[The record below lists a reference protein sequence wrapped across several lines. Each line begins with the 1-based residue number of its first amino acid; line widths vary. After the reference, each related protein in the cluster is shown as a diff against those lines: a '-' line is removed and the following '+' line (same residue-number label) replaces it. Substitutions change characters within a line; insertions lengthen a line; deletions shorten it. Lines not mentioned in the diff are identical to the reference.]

1 MIPYDRRDWFHLLF
15 SARGNLTGGVLVRVL
30 TFGALGLAVWLIDR
44 LDNYSLQI
52 PTGFHEVAGV
62 VIGLILAFRTNTAY
76 ARFWE
81 GRTLWGGIVNASRN
95 LARVVETHA
104 ELSAAEAREFG
115 VWIAVFACSTR
126 SRLRGMP
133 NVPEAEGWL
142 SSEDYQQFAAAPHPA
157 LFASEKLS
165 AQMTNLAAQG
175 RLDPIM
181 AGVAEEQLVALINC
195 LGGCERIVRTPTPL
209 GYILLME
216 RGAFLYIGT
225 LPFALVGRLG
235 WLEPLVTVGV
245 AYLVLMIEALGN
257 ELDNPFGTDASD
269 IPLDQICS
277 NIAFD
282 LMGVGPKPKYG
293 PEKGIGPVLR

>member
-1 MIPYDRRDWFHLLF
+1 MIPYDRRAWFRLLF

-44 LDNYSLQI
+44 TDGISLQI

-95 LARVVETHA
+95 LARVVDTHA
-104 ELSAAEAREFG
+104 ALSDEESRAFN
-115 VWIAVFACSTR
+115 VWIAVFACATR

-133 NVPEAEGWL
+133 DVPEAAGWL
-142 SSEDYQQFAAAPHPA
+142 SVEDYQQFLAAPHPA
-157 LFASEKLS
+157 LFAAEKLS
-165 AQMTNLAAQG
+165 QQMTSLAAAG
-175 RLDPIM
+175 RLSPIIS
-181 AGVAEEQLVALINC
+181 GVAEEQLVTLINH

-282 LMGVGPKPKYG
+282 LLGVGQRPKFG
-293 PEKGIGPVLR
+293 PEKGIGPVLK